1 MKNILPDYQFNVLC
15 NLFPTPKQK
24 STGRPRVNKDLLVKG
39 ILTVLKYDIPWSQL
53 NLEGVSGTT
62 CWRYFNEIQRR
73 GKLKLIQQTLSKSKL
88 TLSSCS
94 IDSSTATSFS
104 FNSSTGWDGK
114 HRKVGTKIS
123 ILSDV
128 NGLPFDIVFGKGNKS
143 DLSFVNEHIENTSG
157 VRKQVLNMDK
167 GYTSIDLRRELRTKG
182 IKVNMETK
190 KNDYHHKKGPK
201 FKVNYEEYS
210 ARFLLERTFGWLKA
224 FKRIRT
230 RKDRKIAMF
239 KAFTYLAVIIVLIRN
254 IEF

>member
-1 MKNILPDYQFNVLC
+1 
-15 NLFPTPKQK
+15 
-24 STGRPRVNKDLLVKG
+24 
-39 ILTVLKYDIPWSQL
+39 
-53 NLEGVSGTT
+53 
-62 CWRYFNEIQRR
+62 
-73 GKLKLIQQTLSKSKL
+73 
-88 TLSSCS
+88 
-94 IDSSTATSFS
+94 
-104 FNSSTGWDGK
+104 
-114 HRKVGTKIS
+114 
-123 ILSDV
+123 
-128 NGLPFDIVFGKGNKS
+128 
-143 DLSFVNEHIENTSG
+143 
-157 VRKQVLNMDK
+157 MDK